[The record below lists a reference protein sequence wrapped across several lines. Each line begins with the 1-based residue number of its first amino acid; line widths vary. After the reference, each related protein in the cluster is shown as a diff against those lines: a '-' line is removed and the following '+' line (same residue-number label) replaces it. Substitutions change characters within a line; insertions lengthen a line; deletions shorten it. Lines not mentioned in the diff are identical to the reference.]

1 MRYLITGSSGQLA
14 KCFAARFEIEGITFF
29 APPESSLD
37 VTDQNAI
44 DLAVKESNPDVI
56 LNCAAFNA
64 VDVAEDY
71 PISAIAINSTA
82 VANLATACKKYGCLL
97 VHYGTDYVFDGKGD
111 KPYIES
117 DAVNPINEYGKS
129 KIAGEQALTNAGIDF
144 LLLRVSWVYGR
155 GTQNFLYKMQ
165 KWAQGKSSLNVVS
178 DQISVPTY
186 TEDIVTYT
194 LKSIE
199 AGLKG
204 LYHLTNSGYAARNEV
219 ASLFFKELG
228 RDIEILPVD
237 SDAFPSPVSRPAF
250 SAMNNAK
257 LSQALGL
264 EIPSWED
271 AIGRFCKHSRGC
283 ISVG

>member
-14 KCFAARFEIEGITFF
+14 RCFAARFEAEGINFS

-37 VTDQNAI
+37 VTNQNAI
-44 DLAVKESNPDVI
+44 NAAVEESNPDVI

-64 VDVAEDY
+64 VDAAENY
-71 PISAIAINSTA
+71 PAPAMAINSTA
-82 VANLATACKKYGCLL
+82 VGNLAEICKKYGCFL
-97 VHYGTDYVFDGKGD
+97 VHYGTDYVFDGKNN
-111 KPYIES
+111 KPYVES
-117 DAVNPINEYGKS
+117 DVVNPINEYGKS
-129 KIAGEQALTNAGIDF
+129 KLAGEQALANTGMDF
-144 LLLRVSWVYGR
+144 LLLRVSWVYGH

-165 KWAQGKSSLNVVS
+165 KWAQGKSSLKVVS
-178 DQISVPTY
+178 DQTSVPTY

-199 AGLKG
+199 ADLKG

-219 ASLFFKELG
+219 ASFFFKTLK
-228 RDIEILPVD
+228 RDIEILPAD
-237 SDAFPSPVSRPAF
+237 SAAFPSPASRPVF
-250 SAMNNAK
+250 SAMDNTK

-271 AIGRFCKHSRGC
+271 AIERFCKHSRGC
-283 ISVG
+283 VSIV